1 MHQIPSSIPPSCT
14 VSAPIWFADEFG
26 ELIAI
31 KPTSALDV
39 PSSKTF
45 TNTTT
50 NNLHAGKPSKYSGTG
65 GIQKSDTM
73 NAHKHIGTSAAV
85 GAFNIYDDVND
96 EVDVKVN
103 VEAVECKLETQGS
116 APVLIASLHAE
127 TPVNMLTEKMAFC
140 GFDDEARELPPGVF
154 SSTPSSFAESKPP
167 PVAPSAAEYSELKH
181 LISPSE
187 ACTKRQPSS
196 HPSPTNS
203 DDLQELIMMHSRLEE
218 CLANYERIQNGG
230 PKVECPL
237 KGGEVWGAKKW
248 VTRYVDYTSKYGL
261 GFLLNDGSSGV
272 YFNDSTKA
280 VHSAEGVEFV
290 YVERRKAGS
299 RGGSEMEPVFMY
311 TMSNFPEDSLKKK
324 VTLLQHFRS
333 YLLDQQK
340 RAEDAGEAEPLASNF
355 EERQDTTDGATDS
368 IPMVF
373 IKKWIKTKHAMLFRL
388 SNGTIQVLFYDMTEV
403 LISSEGKLVTFV
415 DKDKN
420 RFVLSIAEIANKQHG
435 DVSRRLKYAKEI
447 LSQLISASQR

>member
-1 MHQIPSSIPPSCT
+1 MHQVPSSIPSSCT
-14 VSAPIWFADEFG
+14 VSAPIWCTDEFG

-31 KPTSALDV
+31 KPTSALEI
-39 PSSKTF
+39 PSSKPVA
-45 TNTTT
+45 
-50 NNLHAGKPSKYSGTG
+50 NNSNNVPASFPSKYSSNSNLTRNSKKIAPQTG
-65 GIQKSDTM
+65 ASTAI
-73 NAHKHIGTSAAV
+73 
-85 GAFNIYDDVND
+85 GAFNIYDDVNNK
-96 EVDVKVN
+96 VDGTS
-103 VEAVECKLETQGS
+103 EAFECKLETHDH
-116 APVLIASLHAE
+116 APSRGMSTDAE
-127 TPVNMLTEKMAFC
+127 TPVHVLTEKMAFC
-140 GFDDEARELPPGVF
+140 GFNDEARELPPGVF

-167 PVAPSAAEYSELKH
+167 VVPSSQVYRELKNF
-181 LISPSE
+181 ISPPE
-187 ACTKRQPSS
+187 ACSTPQVSS
-196 HPSPTNS
+196 NSPPTNS
-203 DDLQELIMMHSRLEE
+203 DDLHELIMMHSRLEE

-230 PKVECPL
+230 SKVECPL

-280 VHSAEGVEFV
+280 VHSAEGEEFV
-290 YVERRKAGS
+290 YVERRKAGA
-299 RGGSEMEPVFMY
+299 RGGTETEPVSIY
-311 TMSNFPEDSLKKK
+311 TLSNFPEESLQKK

-340 RAEDAGEAEPLASNF
+340 RAEEAGEVEPLASNF
-355 EERQDTTDGATDS
+355 EERQDISAGNADI
-368 IPMVF
+368 IPMVY

-388 SNGTIQVLFYDMTEV
+388 SNGTIQVLFYDLTEV